1 MPCGRRRAAR
11 RLPGRAF
18 PAALRAWRGSRKN
31 RLPACSPRT
40 ATVTARTDATMYK
53 LARESFLTAVLG
65 HAATQRQAEGIADA
79 G

>member
-1 MPCGRRRAAR
+1 
-11 RLPGRAF
+11 
-18 PAALRAWRGSRKN
+18 
-31 RLPACSPRT
+31 
-40 ATVTARTDATMYK
+40 MYK